1 MIRIVFIT
9 LGTLSLGLGILGIFL
24 PILPTTPFVL
34 LTAYCYARGSKKFYH
49 WFIKTKIYK
58 NHLESFI
65 RNRSMTLKSKLT
77 ILSFA
82 SFMLLFPLIIIDNR
96 IVRIFI
102 ISLCIYKYYYFF
114 TQIETIKD

>member
-1 MIRIVFIT
+1 MIRILFII

-24 PILPTTPFVL
+24 PILPTTPFLL
-34 LTAYCYARGSKKFYH
+34 LTAYCYARGSMRFYH

-58 NHLESFI
+58 DYLESFI
-65 RNRSMTLKSKLT
+65 QNRSMTLKSKLT

-82 SFMLLFPLIIIDNR
+82 SFMLLFPLIIIDNW

-102 ISLCIYKYYYFF
+102 ITLYIYKYYYFF